1 MKLFKRH
8 KRRRKFRFRPF
19 KRFRRNTKRKG
30 DRYERHVAW
39 KMKFHGYYF
48 VRVQGRSGDFG
59 GDCIAHYLP
68 FGKIVVQCK
77 NYSGKVGVS
86 AVQEVYAA
94 KRYYHATRAAVATNS
109 TFTKAAKELAAKC
122 GVRLWE
128 RY

>member
-1 MKLFKRH
+1 MRLFKFRKH
-8 KRRRKFRFRPF
+8 RKRRFRPWR
-19 KRFRRNTKRKG
+19 KWKRNTKRKG

-39 KMKFHGYYF
+39 KMKFHGYFF
-48 VRVQGRSGDFG
+48 VKVRGRSGDFG
-59 GDCIAHYLP
+59 GDVTAMCFP

-122 GVRLWE
+122 GVKLWE

>member
-1 MKLFKRH
+1 MKR
-8 KRRRKFRFRPF
+8 FRFRS
-19 KRFRRNTKRKG
+19 TKCKG
-30 DRYERHVAW
+30 DKYERHVAW
-39 KMKFHGYYF
+39 KMKFHGYFF
-48 VRVQGRSGDFG
+48 VRVVGHSSDYGCDV
-59 GDCIAHYLP
+59 IARYFP

-109 TFTKAAKELAAKC
+109 TFTRNAKKLAEKC

>member
-1 MKLFKRH
+1 M
-8 KRRRKFRFRPF
+8 RK
-19 KRFRRNTKRKG
+19 KNTKRKG
-30 DRYERHVAW
+30 DKYEHHVAW
-39 KMKFHGYYF
+39 KMRFHGYFF
-48 VRVQGRSGDFG
+48 VRVVGHSSDYGCDV
-59 GDCIAHYLP
+59 IARYFP

-109 TFTKAAKELAAKC
+109 TFTKNAEKLARAC
-122 GVRLWE
+122 GVELWA

>member
-1 MKLFKRH
+1 MKFKLFKR
-8 KRRRKFRFRPF
+8 RRFRPF
-19 KRFRRNTKRKG
+19 KRRLNTKRKG

-39 KMKFHGYYF
+39 KMRLHGYFF
-48 VRVQGRSGDFG
+48 VKVVGHSHDYG
-59 GDCIAHYLP
+59 GDVTALHLP

-109 TFTKAAKELAAKC
+109 TFTKAARELADKC
-122 GVRLWE
+122 GVKLWE